1 MEFLFLPSKKRGL
14 CLHSSQSILLCA
26 PGVAFRSHVVS
37 ICTRI
42 LLLVVT
48 AGTSLAS
55 GQTRAGQP
63 AVDAPEAT
71 SSGSIRG
78 VVEGKDGEVYE
89 GVRVTLSRGGAGQ
102 SSETDTAGEFFFEQV
117 APGLFTLT
125 FSSQGFE
132 TENFSG
138 ELHSGEVFTVPNV
151 VMGFKKSVSEVRVSA
166 EQQVLIAEQQIHI
179 EEHQRVLGVLPN
191 YYVSYARDP
200 MPLTSRQK
208 FKLAWHSNVDP
219 FNWFMNAG
227 FAGIQQGTN
236 SFKGYGQGMQG
247 YGKRMGAD
255 TADSFFGNMI
265 GGAIFPSFFHQD
277 PRYFYKGIG
286 TIRARIGYALANT
299 VICRGDNMHWQ
310 FNFSGILGGLAA
322 GGISNLY
329 YPDNERSDAVV
340 TFEGAGIGLA
350 GSAVQNL
357 FQEFLIKKL
366 TPHANRSDVQ

>member
-1 MEFLFLPSKKRGL
+1 LWLVFAV
-14 CLHSSQSILLCA
+14 CA
-26 PGVAFRSHVVS
+26 S
-37 ICTRI
+37 
-42 LLLVVT
+42 LVP
-48 AGTSLAS
+48 A
-55 GQTRAGQP
+55 QTGANPP
-63 AVDAPEAT
+63 AVDPPKASP
-71 SSGSIRG
+71 SGSIRG
-78 VVEGKDGEVYE
+78 VVESKDGEVYE
-89 GVRVTLSRGGAGQ
+89 GVHVTFSSGGASQ
-102 SSETDTAGEFFFEQV
+102 SAQTDGAGEFSFEQV
-117 APGLFTLT
+117 AAGTFTLT
-125 FSSQGFE
+125 FTSQGFE
-132 TENFSG
+132 PETFSG
-138 ELHSGEVFTVPNV
+138 ELHPGETFTVPNV
-151 VMGFKKSVSEVRVSA
+151 VLGFKESVSVVRVSA

-191 YYVSYARDP
+191 YYVSYAPNP

-227 FAGIQQGTN
+227 FAGIQQGAN

-265 GGAIFPSFFHQD
+265 GGAIFPSLFHQD
-277 PRYFYKGIG
+277 PRYFYKGAG
-286 TIRARIGYALANT
+286 TVKSRIGYALANT
-299 VICRGDNMHWQ
+299 VVCKGDNMHWQ
-310 FNFSGILGGLAA
+310 FNISGILGGLAS

-350 GSAVQNL
+350 GTAVQNL

-366 TPHANRSDVQ
+366 TPHAGRANSQ